1 MMAVPLVLS
10 FGLYRA
16 ANTGL
21 GLVATEKRSD
31 NFAAELKNNCGE
43 YQINFEVKCSV
54 GPNNASILVYLVGD
68 SNAAAA
74 STGVAEA
81 VLSMGG
87 TLVIAT
93 GSGCPFLATSPT
105 DLCASFNKVR
115 FKSIE
120 RRKPDA
126 VIIVNHQ
133 SDYLAENYH
142 PWGRSDNQLK
152 DLSQALLWLDV
163 LGVPAIVQGEIPF
176 CDFKINLLSRF
187 SVKRKAC
194 WVNYDMQLEHL
205 AFLNSTEQ
213 TTKSFKRH
221 YFFDPRFTVCPDGL
235 CAPFLKEKM
244 VFVDRDHLSPSGS
257 RLLTPIYKEAIEK
270 VLEQP

>member
-1 MMAVPLVLS
+1 MAFPLVLYL
-10 FGLYRA
+10 GLYRA

-21 GLVATEKRSD
+21 GLVTTEKRSD
-31 NFAAELKNNCGE
+31 NFAAELNNNCGE

-81 VLSMGG
+81 VLSIGG
-87 TLVIAT
+87 ALVIAA
-93 GSGCPFLATSPT
+93 GSACPFLATSPT
-105 DLCASFNKVR
+105 DVCASFNKVR
-115 FKSIE
+115 IKSIE
-120 RRKPDA
+120 TRKPDA
-126 VIIVNHQ
+126 LIIVNHQ

-142 PWGRSDNQLK
+142 PWGRSENQQK
-152 DLSQALLWLDV
+152 SLSQTLSWLDV

-176 CDFKINLLSRF
+176 CDFKVNFLSRF
-187 SVKRKAC
+187 SVKHKAC
-194 WVNYDMQLEHL
+194 RVNYDNQLEHL

-213 TTKSFKRH
+213 TTMKFKRH

-235 CAPFLKEKM
+235 CAPFLNEKM
-244 VFVDRDHLSPSGS
+244 VFADRDHLSPSGS
-257 RLLTPIYKEAIEK
+257 RLLTPIFREAIKK
-270 VLEQP
+270 VLKQP